1 MKKTVKKVT
10 NIRNISIEKVK
21 QKRTIK
27 PKGQRFEAI
36 RELKD
41 YISENDKHL
50 TYNDDDDDEL
60 FLWYGW
66 PTKGV

>member
-50 TYNDDDDDEL
+50 IYNDDDDEL
-60 FLWYGW
+60 FL
-66 PTKGV
+66 

>member
-50 TYNDDDDDEL
+50 TYNDDDDDQL
-60 FLWYGW
+60 FLWYG
-66 PTKGV
+66 

>member
-21 QKRTIK
+21 QKRTMK

-50 TYNDDDDDEL
+50 IYNDDDDEL
-60 FLWYGW
+60 FLWYG
-66 PTKGV
+66 